1 MHLLHEIT
9 SFGPS
14 LVCSLLWAGEGSSRT
29 LESQAGVGWAVP
41 QWAVQP
47 RGTGA
52 VLLVVL

>member
-14 LVCSLLWAGEGSSRT
+14 LVCSLLWGGEGSSRT